1 MLRYA
6 PIDQSYTVSS
16 PRIVNPYASSAY
28 APVQKNSNEDLQGAC
43 HDYLFT
49 VYKRQGI
56 DGILRLLDNDIIRDL
71 RTAFQDRQT
80 GGGGLH
86 VHLGLEEIAVMLIAL
101 FLLLVILMD

>member
-49 VYKRQGI
+49 VYERQGI

-80 GGGGLH
+80 V

-101 FLLLVILMD
+101 FLFLVILMD